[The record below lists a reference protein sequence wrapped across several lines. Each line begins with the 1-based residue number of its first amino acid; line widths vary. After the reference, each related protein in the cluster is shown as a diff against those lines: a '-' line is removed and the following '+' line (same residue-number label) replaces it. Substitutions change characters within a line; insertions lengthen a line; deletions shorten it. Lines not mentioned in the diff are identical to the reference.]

1 MTGSPEHPDAVERS
15 YRANSSRLWR
25 SLLLFSGS
33 TEVADEALAEAF
45 AQALARGE
53 AIRDIDAWTWKAAFK
68 IANGELKRRRRATAD
83 VPQDMPMEMPDETVD
98 LVRALL
104 TLPVR
109 QREALVL
116 HHYAGYSNKEVAAIL
131 GSTTAAAT
139 MLIDRGR
146 HKLRP
151 LLEERHV

>member
-1 MTGSPEHPDAVERS
+1 MTGSAEHPDAVERS

-53 AIRDIDAWTWKAAFK
+53 AIRDVDAWTWRVAFK
-68 IANGELKRRRRATAD
+68 IARGELKRRRRVSGEVPPD
-83 VPQDMPMEMPDETVD
+83 VPEEMPEQTVD

-116 HHYAGYSNKEVAAIL
+116 HHYAGYSNKEIATIL
-131 GSTTAAAT
+131 GSTTAAAA